1 MPVDDVASGRRYS
14 LPALA
19 CVCVLALLGA
29 VFPFRT
35 VGSAAST
42 STNIPSP
49 RAAVA
54 PLHGAHLPAVH
65 PLDTTHLRR
74 VSLSTRTH
82 PVGPAVVQASALNPT
97 QSVAPGGAVRNDFY
111 STNWSGQVLL
121 GSGITGVSGDWV
133 VPAVA
138 ASASDDYSASW
149 IGIDGTTVNSL
160 IQTGTAQQYVGGVA
174 QYYAWVEMLPGNE
187 GVIGNSGGP
196 APVEPGDQIEAS
208 VIETTA
214 NMWAVTI
221 DDVTQS
227 WGFNQTFHYITP
239 GASAE
244 WIEEA
249 PTVNSSQSTLANFGT
264 MTFASMGANGSGAS
278 LVPVDMLDPTGT
290 YIIAYP
296 GTYNSGSFSD
306 FYGTPPPT
314 VTSVSPNH
322 GYTTGGTSVTISG
335 NYLIGATAVDFGS
348 TPAASFTLNGNT
360 LTLTAV
366 SPVESQGTVDVT
378 VTTPGGTSALSAS
391 DQFTY
396 SPPPPI
402 ISTTSL
408 PPGTVGSAYSGMLAA
423 TSGTPGY
430 TWSITSPSPPAW
442 LNLDPATGAL
452 TGTPTSSGAF
462 PVTFEVTDANAL
474 SDSATLTIPVFSDPG
489 VYVPLAPV
497 RVCDT
502 RAGNPSHLSGVAA
515 QCSNGTAG
523 ATLAANGTVSF
534 SVAGNFGVPS
544 SAVTAVV
551 LNVTAT
557 GAKSAGYLTVYPA
570 GATRPTASN
579 LNYVPGEAVPN
590 LVEVGLGT
598 GGQISVFS
606 PSATNVVV
614 DLEGYV
620 TTTPQSGAGLY
631 NALSSPARI
640 CDTRGSNPSH
650 LTGGATQCNTNVA
663 AGSPDNRVTPASPL
677 TLTVTGNGGVPSSG
691 VSAVV
696 LNVTVT
702 RPTAPGF
709 VTAYPAG
716 QPQPVA
722 SNVNYT
728 GGETVANRVTVPSV
742 ERRPDHPLL
751 CRADRRGP
759 RRLGLV
765 HRDGRYHRLRVHP
778 RGGAGPDL
786 RHSRLEP
793 LAPGDP
799 EHPVQHQRRVRQSGQ
814 PPPRR

>member
-1 MPVDDVASGRRYS
+1 MAHT
-14 LPALA
+14 
-19 CVCVLALLGA
+19 
-29 VFPFRT
+29 FRQC
-35 VGSAAST
+35 
-42 STNIPSP
+42 I
-49 RAAVA
+49 
-54 PLHGAHLPAVH
+54 
-65 PLDTTHLRR
+65 
-74 VSLSTRTH
+74 LSTPPTSGASRSRRFPTRL
-82 PVGPAVVQASALNPT
+82 ARLVQASALHPT
-97 QSVAPGGAVRNDFY
+97 RGVAPGGGVRNDVD
-111 STNWSGQVLL
+111 STNWSGQVFL
-121 GSGITGVSGDWV
+121 GSAITGVSGDWV

-138 ASASDDYSASW
+138 ASASDEYSASW
-149 IGIDGTTVNSL
+149 IGIDGATVSSL
-160 IQTGTAQQYVGGVA
+160 IQTGTAQQYFGGRRPVLRLGRVVA
-174 QYYAWVEMLPGNE
+174 GERGCELV
-187 GVIGNSGGP
+187 NSSDRP
-196 APVEPGDQIEAS
+196 SPVAPGDQIEAS

-227 WGFNQTFHYITP
+227 WGGSLPDDSLYPTP
-239 GASAE
+239 GTSAE

-249 PTVNSSQSTLANFGT
+249 PTVNSSQSTLANFGS
-264 MTFASMGANGSGAS
+264 MTFTSMGVNGSES
-278 LVPVDMLDPTGT
+278 TLVPVDMTDPTGT
-290 YIIAYP
+290 YIIAWP
-296 GTYNSGSFSD
+296 GVYSSGSFSD
-306 FYGTPPPT
+306 FYGTPPPA
-314 VTSVSPNH
+314 VTSVAPNQ
-322 GYTTGGTSVTISG
+322 GYTTGATSVTISG
-335 NYLIGATAVDFGS
+335 NYLVGATAVDFGS
-348 TPAASFTLNGNT
+348 TPAASFTLNDNGNT
-360 LTLTAV
+360 QTLTAV
-366 SPVESQGTVDVT
+366 SPAEGTGTVDVT

-391 DQFTY
+391 DHFMY

-402 ISTTSL
+402 ITTTSL

-423 TSGTPGY
+423 TSGTGGY

-442 LNLDPATGAL
+442 LSLDPATGAL
-452 TGTPTSSGAF
+452 TGTPTSSGTF

-502 RAGNPSHLSGVAA
+502 RAGNPSHLSGGAA

-579 LNYVPGEAVPN
+579 LNYVPGGALPN

-598 GGQISVFS
+598 GGQISIFS
-606 PSATNVVV
+606 PSATDVVV

-620 TTTPQSGAGLY
+620 TTTPESGAGLY

-650 LTGGATQCNTNVA
+650 LTGGATQCNTDVA
-663 AGSPDNRVTPASPL
+663 AGSPDNRVTPTSPV
-677 TLTVTGNGGVPSSG
+677 TVTVTGNGGVPASG

-702 RPTAPGF
+702 RPTAPGY
-709 VTAYPAG
+709 VTAYPAD

-728 GGETVANRVTVPSV
+728 TGETVANRVTVPVSSIG
-742 ERRPDHPLL
+742 PDHPLRG
-751 CRADRRGP
+751 RADRRGR

-765 HRDGRYHRLRVHP
+765 HRVRRHHRLGVHP
-778 RGGAGPDL
+778 
-786 RHSRLEP
+786 
-793 LAPGDP
+793 
-799 EHPVQHQRRVRQSGQ
+799 
-814 PPPRR
+814 